1 MVQHLSHDHECISM
15 SLENP
20 EIFNKV
26 CATLIPSNHQCP
38 LYTHIVGY
46 IHVYVASRL
55 TAFEMLTWQKVGMP
69 SKHLEKCTWVWSC
82 LVVLY
87 ISYPKV
93 KSPQN
98 HYFSL
103 CCHYGC
109 QLTEKT
115 FTIVHLDNW
124 IQSQIHVHFPPKQ
137 PSCYCVTC
145 LTSCHISVTWHQ
157 NNYIF

>member
-1 MVQHLSHDHECISM
+1 MGVEFMVQHLSHDHECISM

-26 CATLIPSNHQCP
+26 CATLVPSNHQCP

-93 KSPQN
+93 PSKSLLLLMLPLWVSVDREN
-98 HYFSL
+98 VYNSAPW
-103 CCHYGC
+103 
-109 QLTEKT
+109 QLNSEPNTCT
-115 FTIVHLDNW
+115 
-124 IQSQIHVHFPPKQ
+124 FPPKTTIMLLCHM
-137 PSCYCVTC
+137 SHIMSHIGHVTPE
-145 LTSCHISVTWHQ
+145 
-157 NNYIF
+157 